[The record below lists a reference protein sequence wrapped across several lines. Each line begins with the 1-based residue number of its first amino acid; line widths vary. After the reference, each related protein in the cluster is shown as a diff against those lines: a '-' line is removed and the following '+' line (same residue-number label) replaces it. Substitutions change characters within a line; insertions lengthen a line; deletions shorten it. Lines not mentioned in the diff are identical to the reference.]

1 MNMLIAVMSQPFAD
15 VYENE
20 ETYRNMQIVEMI
32 MSNLD
37 LVDLKKQFKN
47 KKYIIV
53 LRPESNEFEIEDRV
67 ITELKEF

>member
-32 MSNLD
+32 VSNLD
-37 LVDLKKQFKN
+37 LVDLKEQFKN
-47 KKYIIV
+47 QKYIIV
-53 LRPESNEFEIEDRV
+53 LRPETD
-67 ITELKEF
+67 